1 MPTDKASPFVLD
13 FNDVWSVEMSLLF
26 QSRVSAC
33 RHCHKKNVQTTH
45 QLQLCTAVHRA
56 GMAWQNDCWFLQMKQ
71 TSTFLFGGLM
81 KQAFVFVLLLC
92 LSFQVACT
100 KGPGSTQ
107 AAREERTGTD
117 ADLKNQIED
126 RFNSDA
132 ELRAA
137 NLGVKADADHNM
149 VTLSGT
155 VPSET
160 LRTKAVNMAKAVRPG
175 MTVDD
180 KIDVKPSETVR
191 EVSRSEYT
199 QENARQEVEKARA
212 NKESVGDSIDDAW
225 IHSKIVAKLITDK
238 DTPEHKINVDV
249 MNNIVT
255 LRGWV
260 DNAKDRQEAERIAA
274 QTDGVKRVNNQ
285 LKVGRS

>member
-1 MPTDKASPFVLD
+1 
-13 FNDVWSVEMSLLF
+13 
-26 QSRVSAC
+26 
-33 RHCHKKNVQTTH
+33 
-45 QLQLCTAVHRA
+45 
-56 GMAWQNDCWFLQMKQ
+56 
-71 TSTFLFGGLM
+71 M

-100 KGPGSTQ
+100 KGPASTQ
-107 AAREERTGTD
+107 AAREERRSTD
-117 ADLKNQIED
+117 SDLKNQIED
-126 RFNSDA
+126 RLNSDA

-160 LRTKAVNMAKAVRPG
+160 LRTKAVDMAKAVRPG

-180 KIDVKPSETVR
+180 KIDVKPSEGR

-212 NKESVGDSIDDAW
+212 NKESIGDSIDDAW
-225 IHSKIVAKLITDK
+225 IHSKIVAKLVTDK
-238 DTPEHKINVDV
+238 NTPEHKINVDV
-249 MNNIVT
+249 TNNIVT

-260 DNAKDRQEAERIAA
+260 DNAKERQEAERIAA
-274 QTDGVKRVNNQ
+274 ETDGVKRVNNQ